1 MRVDAA
7 TTTTPLINRSHS
19 GAPYSRVN
27 LHGANIIMIIVM
39 TPIRTIISIII
50 LILIRTG
57 CRGHIFV
64 YFDLCDAKN

>member
-39 TPIRTIISIII
+39 APIRTIISII
-50 LILIRTG
+50 ILIRTG

-64 YFDLCDAKN
+64 YFDSCDAKN